1 MAAITVSLSRIE
13 PVRIEE
19 KVKVELAEASLALA
33 KASDRLGTGLP
44 PETLAQVAAMIRII
58 NSYYSNRIEGNNTH
72 PRDIETALAGTL
84 DMDPRRGA
92 MQREAAAD
100 VRLQAEIDHRA
111 AWGQLE
117 DPTHP
122 DFIRWLHRELY
133 RDVDTTVPVIRRTN
147 AGEEEIVT
155 QPGIWRDGD
164 VKVRDHLSL
173 PHDQVPAYMDHFHAR
188 LCQDELHGQTAK
200 ILAMATADHRLNFIH
215 PFHHGNGR
223 VSRLMSHAMAHHAG
237 IGADGLWS
245 VSRGLARGLEGGVS
259 GREEYREM
267 MQLADQVRAD
277 DQGGCGNLSLDAL
290 THYAYWFLSVCLDQ
304 VNFMADLLDFGGMGN
319 RLTHFAE
326 TQNFR
331 TGGAELLRVVLIRGQ
346 VERGNVATILNVA
359 PRTARAVIK
368 ELTDAGILGSDTPRS
383 ALELRFPS
391 QTHEILFPNLFE
403 G

>member
-1 MAAITVSLSRIE
+1 MTAITAPLSRIE

-19 KVKVELAEASLALA
+19 KVKIELAEASLALA
-33 KASDRLGTGLP
+33 KASDPLGTGLP
-44 PETLAQVAAMIRII
+44 PETLAQVAAMIRVI

-72 PRDIETALAGTL
+72 PRDIETALAGTV
-84 DMDPRRGA
+84 DMDPRRRA
-92 MQREAAAD
+92 LQREAAVD
-100 VRLQAEIDHRA
+100 VQLQAEIDHRA
-111 AWGQLE
+111 ARGQLE
-117 DPTHP
+117 DPTCP
-122 DFIRWLHRELY
+122 GFIRWMHRELY
-133 RDVDTTVPVIRRTN
+133 RDVDTTVPVLPRAR
-147 AGEEEIVT
+147 AGEEEIVM

-164 VKVRDHLSL
+164 VEVRDHSSL
-173 PHDQVPAYMDHFHAR
+173 PHDRVPAYMDHFHAR

-200 ILAMATADHRLNFIH
+200 ILAMATAHHRLNFIH

-245 VSRGLARGLEGGVS
+245 VSRGLARGLQGGVS

-277 DQGGCGNLSLDAL
+277 DQEGCGNLSLDAL

-319 RLTHFAE
+319 RLKHFAE
-326 TQNFR
+326 AQNFQ

-346 VERGNVATILNVA
+346 VERGNVATILNVT

-368 ELTDAGILGSDTPRS
+368 ELTGAGILGSDTPRS
-383 ALELRFPS
+383 TLGLRFPS
-391 QTHEILFPNLFE
+391 LTHEMLFPNLFA

>member
-19 KVKVELAEASLALA
+19 KVKIELAEASLTLA
-33 KASDRLGTGLP
+33 KASDRLGAGLP
-44 PETLAQVAAMIRII
+44 PETLAQVAAMIRIV

-72 PRDIETALAGTL
+72 PREIEAALAGTL

-92 MQREAAAD
+92 LQREAAAD
-100 VRLQAEIDHRA
+100 VQLQAEIDHRA

-122 DFIRWLHRELY
+122 DFIRWMHRELY
-133 RDVDTTVPVIRRTN
+133 RDVDTTVPVLPRAR
-147 AGEEEIVT
+147 AGEEEIVM

-164 VKVRDHLSL
+164 VEVRDHSSL
-173 PHDQVPAYMDHFHAR
+173 PHDQVQAYMDHFHAR
-188 LCQDELHGQTAK
+188 LCQDELHGQIAK
-200 ILAMATADHRLNFIH
+200 ILATATAHHRLNFIH

-223 VSRLMSHAMAHHAG
+223 VSRLVSHAMAHHAG
-237 IGADGLWS
+237 IGADDLWS
-245 VSRGLARGLEGGVS
+245 VCRGLARGLERGVS

>member
-19 KVKVELAEASLALA
+19 KVKIELAEASLTLA
-33 KASDRLGTGLP
+33 KASDRLGAGLP
-44 PETLAQVAAMIRII
+44 PETLAQVAAMIRIV

-72 PRDIETALAGTL
+72 PREIEAALAGTL

-92 MQREAAAD
+92 LQREAAAD
-100 VRLQAEIDHRA
+100 VQLQAEIDHRA

-122 DFIRWLHRELY
+122 DFIRWMHRELY
-133 RDVDTTVPVIRRTN
+133 RDVDTTVPVLPRAR
-147 AGEEEIVT
+147 AGEEEIVM

-164 VKVRDHLSL
+164 VEVRDHSSL
-173 PHDQVPAYMDHFHAR
+173 PHDQVQAYMDHFHAR
-188 LCQDELHGQTAK
+188 LCQDELHGQIAK
-200 ILAMATADHRLNFIH
+200 ILATATAHHRLNFIH

-223 VSRLMSHAMAHHAG
+223 VSRLVSHAMAHHAG
-237 IGADGLWS
+237 IGADDLWS
-245 VSRGLARGLEGGVS
+245 VCRGLARGLERGVS

-277 DQGGCGNLSLDAL
+277 DQEGCGDLSLDAL
-290 THYAYWFLSVCLDQ
+290 THYAYWFLNVCLDQ

-326 TQNFR
+326 AQNFR
-331 TGGAELLRVVLIRGQ
+331 TGGAELLRIVLIRGQ

-368 ELTDAGILGSDTPRS
+368 ELMDAGILGTDTPRS
-383 ALELRFPS
+383 ALGLRFPS

>member
-1 MAAITVSLSRIE
+1 MTAITVPLSRIE

-19 KVKVELAEASLALA
+19 KIKIELAEASLALA
-33 KASDRLGTGLP
+33 NASDRLGADLP

-58 NSYYSNRIEGNNTH
+58 NSYYSNRIEGNNTY
-72 PRDIETALAGTL
+72 PREIEAALAGTL
-84 DMDPRRGA
+84 DKDPCRRA
-92 MQREAAAD
+92 LQREAAAD
-100 VRLQAEIDHRA
+100 VQLQVEIDHRA

-122 DFIRWLHRELY
+122 DFIRRMHRELY
-133 RDVDTTVPVIRRTN
+133 RDVDTTVPVIRRTT
-147 AGEEEIVT
+147 AGDEEIVVR
-155 QPGIWRDGD
+155 PGNWRDGD
-164 VKVRDHLSL
+164 IEARDHLSL
-173 PHDQVPAYMDHFHAR
+173 PHDRVPAFMDHFHAR
-188 LCQDELHGQTAK
+188 LCQNELHGQTAK
-200 ILAMATADHRLNFIH
+200 ILAMATAHHRMNFIR
-215 PFHHGNGR
+215 PFHYGNGR
-223 VSRLMSHAMAHHAG
+223 VGRLMSHAMAHHAG

-267 MQLADQVRAD
+267 MQLADQVREV
-277 DQGGCGNLSLDAL
+277 DQEGCGDLSLDAL

-304 VNFMADLLDFGGMGN
+304 VNFMADLLNLSAMKN

-326 TQNFR
+326 AQNFR

-359 PRTARAVIK
+359 PRTARAVIR

-391 QTHEILFPNLFE
+391 QTHDMLFPNFFE